1 MSDYKSHGNAPIE
14 FCGDQEG
21 WIAVGSLSDDSPN
34 SPCFPRSV
42 LLGVGLGPAGKMHP
56 SNIAAMLTIAQ
67 ATDLRTR
74 LTEAMA
80 VDRPA
85 PTPTPAPGL
94 DLDAV
99 ERAERA
105 MTPGPWAAKIYT
117 THVAG
122 TSQETQW
129 HEAIAGGPSSGTVV
143 CETEWSVFEDES
155 AIGAANIRGI
165 VALRNAAP
173 ALIAEVRALRAA
185 AEEREADMHAR
196 IRAGYDKTVAD
207 AWRAEV
213 AKRDAEIA
221 RLRALGL
228 EACDVAIDS
237 APVATPTR
245 IEEIR
250 KELTRG

>member
-1 MSDYKSHGNAPIE
+1 MPVYFPPAHPFTTDGDHMSCATPDT
-14 FCGDQEG
+14 C
-21 WIAVGSLSDDSPN
+21 
-34 SPCFPRSV
+34 
-42 LLGVGLGPAGKMHP
+42 PA
-56 SNIAAMLTIAQ
+56 
-67 ATDLRTR
+67 
-74 LTEAMA
+74 
-80 VDRPA
+80 
-85 PTPTPAPGL
+85 TPAPGL

-173 ALIAEVRALRAA
+173 ALIAEVRALRA
-185 AEEREADMHAR
+185 
-196 IRAGYDKTVAD
+196 
-207 AWRAEV
+207 EV
-213 AKRDAEIA
+213 E
-221 RLRALGL
+221 RLRADKAEAKRLGSYLATYITAMNDAEHPSGGFGLDELAEQTAAAL
-228 EACDVAIDS
+228 EA
-237 APVATPTR
+237 
-245 IEEIR
+245 
-250 KELTRG
+250 L